1 MQTIWGEIGVV
12 QQRGDQ
18 VLLVVQVKGGAA
30 IQTRA
35 DGPQYLPTDAQVFIL
50 LDGPAAHWAAAME
63 RLGRTHVSVFEYGE
77 SAYMLHEALR
87 AWSHS
92 QQGSESA
99 PEPLPP
105 DRSSRRQRTQPV
117 SNGDDPPL

>member
-18 VLLVVQVKGGAA
+18 VLLVVQVRGGAA
-30 IQTRA
+30 IQTKA

-63 RLGRTHVSVFEYGE
+63 RLGRTHVSVFDYGE
-77 SAYMLHEALR
+77 SVYMMHEALQ
-87 AWSHS
+87 AWSHA
-92 QQGSESA
+92 QQDSEGNTG
-99 PEPLPP
+99 ELPP
-105 DRSSRRQRTQPV
+105 DRSKRRSKPEPV
-117 SNGDDPPL
+117 PHSGNESH

>member
-1 MQTIWGEIGVV
+1 VQTIWGEIGVV

-30 IQTRA
+30 IQTKA

-63 RLGRTHVSVFEYGE
+63 RLGRTHVSVFDYGE
-77 SAYMLHEALR
+77 SVYMMHEALQ

-92 QQGSESA
+92 QIDDHGNA
-99 PEPLPP
+99 GDLPP
-105 DRSSRRQRTQPV
+105 DRSTPSKRRQPTTQE
-117 SNGDDPPL
+117 PPL